1 MKHVLSILLKRFRIL
16 LTDISPVLNIRFSY
30 WLTFKKRLDLKHPQ
44 TLDEKIQWL
53 KLNTYRDNPLV
64 TKCADKYR
72 VREYVRGCG
81 CGEIL
86 NDLYYVWD
94 DVDEICWDKLPQKFV
109 IKWNFAS
116 GQNLICFDKEKL
128 DIKNAIK
135 QLSLW
140 KKEKDVYWK
149 TYGELHYKNIQP
161 KLICEKFIES
171 SEAKVPKDYKVYCF
185 NGVPTYVLV
194 CANRESFGL
203 ADFYFFDKNWKF
215 QRLNRKG
222 LAAPEG
228 FTLPPPMNYEKL
240 FDYAEIL
247 SKPFPF
253 VRVDFYLEGGK
264 VIFGELTFAPA
275 AGYDKGRL
283 PQTQVLVGQMLRLPC
298 E

>member
-53 KLNTYRDNPLV
+53 KLNTYRNNPLV

-72 VREYVRGCG
+72 VREYVRDCG

-109 IKWNFAS
+109 IKWNFGC
-116 GQNLICFDKEKL
+116 GQNLICFDKDKL
-128 DIKNAIK
+128 DVDKAIMQLASWKREKNT
-135 QLSLW
+135 SW
-140 KKEKDVYWK
+140 KVYS
-149 TYGELHYKNIQP
+149 ELHYRNIQP

-171 SEAKVPKDYKVYCF
+171 AEGKLPRDYKLYCF
-185 NGVPTYVLV
+185 NGVPKYILV
-194 CANRESFGL
+194 CANRASLGH
-203 ADFYFFDKNWKF
+203 ADFYFFNREWKLE
-215 QRLNRKG
+215 RLNRQGVK
-222 LAAPEG
+222 APQD
-228 FTLPPPMNYEKL
+228 FTLPAPMNYEKL
-240 FDYAEIL
+240 FEYAAIL
-247 SKPFPF
+247 AKPFPF
-253 VRVDFYLEGGK
+253 VRVDFYLEDGK
-264 VIFGELTFAPA
+264 VIFGELTFTPA
-275 AGYDKGRL
+275 AGFDRGRL
-283 PQTQVLVGQMLRLPC
+283 PQTQKLFGELLRLP